1 MLGCVHEQ
9 KAQGLIGMANKN
21 VVLRRLWA
29 VPNDS
34 KHNEA
39 SFSTDSLSLQVAQVP
54 RSRDLVMINIQAD
67 RQNQLFYLLLRMHAR
82 DNLL

>member
-21 VVLRRLWA
+21 AVLRHSWA
-29 VPNDS
+29 LSNDF

-54 RSRDLVMINIQAD
+54 RSRDLAMINIQTD
-67 RQNQLFYLLLRMHAR
+67 GQNRLL
-82 DNLL
+82 